1 MVYLNPGG
9 FDFGSENLD
18 GYGISNIVFIVIY
31 SLFFYS
37 ACFFAWM
44 YRKHSVL
51 RMRNVPLMLL
61 SLLMM
66 HVFIINVMII
76 YTMNGAFPCQVEY
89 WIMCLYLPVGIGLYQ
104 ASNQQL
110 LIVSR
115 GQAAL
120 VTKDEIFKRIFP
132 KGKGLGGPKYWV
144 FRFKIWWQSVSTT
157 GKYEGFVL
165 IGIVIQFTVS
175 FIIYNISRKFNHYGI
190 VDRHTSP
197 ALCRRG
203 WEWVPTIAWQ
213 FLWNYIFG
221 PYLLWNIRM
230 IKDTY
235 HWRLQTTLA
244 IIAGLPGAPLWLA
257 AVYSDKFAP
266 VNKYWYP
273 AMWLIPGLMTIEVV
287 TLGFPIYA
295 IFKNKK
301 AIREVNYALAEFD
314 QKRLQCL
321 DEGTTLEGSDNSLQ
335 TRGSTKASKKG
346 GKMYPM
352 ESLDSCL
359 AGNHDGL
366 QVYAS
371 CMELNGE
378 NIIFLT
384 KVIAF
389 TQQCQKAFY
398 ETCKS
403 TSEFR
408 RARTAMFRVGLSIFV
423 SLVHSGTASYPIN
436 IESNIYAHLDHIFG
450 PATAL
455 VATTKSSRSPS
466 IATPVSSSKITPWD
480 DPADSTITADHE
492 DTSAGYFTT
501 AENNN
506 TSYPMQPMGRK
517 SRGNESSEHIV
528 DVSENEVGAG
538 GVNARTADP
547 LEGVKVP
554 GGFDERVFDA
564 AFKSVRF
571 MVWTETWQRYMHWK
585 RREGSEIGV

>member
-18 GYGISNIVFIVIY
+18 GYGISNIVFIVMY
-31 SLFFYS
+31 SLCFYS
-37 ACFFAWM
+37 ACLFTWI
-44 YRKHSVL
+44 YRHHPVL

-61 SLLMM
+61 SVLTM
-66 HVFIINVMII
+66 HVFTFAVFVV

-89 WIMCLYLPVGIGLYQ
+89 WCMCLYLPIGIGLYQ
-104 ASNQQL
+104 AYNQQL

-120 VTKDEIFKRIFP
+120 ITKEELFKPIFP
-132 KGKGLGGPKYWV
+132 RGKGFGGPKYWA
-144 FRFKIWWQSVSTT
+144 FRFKIWWQNVSTK

-190 VDRHTSP
+190 VDHHTSP
-197 ALCRRG
+197 GLCRRG
-203 WEWVPTIAWQ
+203 WEWVPTIIWQ
-213 FLWNYIFG
+213 FSWNYIFG

-230 IKDTY
+230 IKDIY

-244 IIAGLPGAPLWLA
+244 IIAGLPGAPMWLV

-266 VNKYWYP
+266 VNKYWLP
-273 AMWLIPGLMTIEVV
+273 SEWLIPGLMTIEVV

-301 AIREVNYALAEFD
+301 AAREVNNALADFD
-314 QKRLQCL
+314 QKHLQSF
-321 DEGTTLEGSDNSLQ
+321 DEGTTLGGSGNSLQ
-335 TRGSTKASKKG
+335 TKGSTKGSKKK

-352 ESLDSCL
+352 ESLDACL
-359 AGNHDGL
+359 SGNHDGL

-436 IESNIYAHLDHIFG
+436 IESNIYGQLDLVFG

-455 VATTKSSRSPS
+455 VASAKASRSPS
-466 IATPVSSSKITPWD
+466 IATPLLSSSSKITPWD
-480 DPADSTITADHE
+480 DPADSSSNGAEPDDPST
-492 DTSAGYFTT
+492 GYFGTSD
-501 AENNN
+501 N
-506 TSYPMQPMGRK
+506 SYPMQPMGRK
-517 SRGNESSEHIV
+517 SSGNDSCEHIV
-528 DVSENEVGAG
+528 VHVRENEVV
-538 GVNARTADP
+538 GVNEGSDP
-547 LEGVKVP
+547 LEGIKVP
-554 GGFDERVFDA
+554 AEFDERVFDA
-564 AFKSVRF
+564 AFGSVRF
-571 MVWTETWQRYMHWK
+571 MVWTETWQRYMQWK
-585 RREGSEIGV
+585 RSSGSDMGD